1 MLSILQKDLC
11 LLRRRM
17 VHSFLSGY
25 INEDL
30 EPKLENV
37 FVMGRE
43 APVLLDVIL
52 DTGFNGELSLPV
64 ELKKRC
70 KLEFVSVKPYEL
82 ANGDIVEA
90 DVYLAELIVNDR
102 SLVVETTLTKSEI
115 ALIGMELIRDRIAIF
130 NLKDNTVKVDNA
142 T

>member
-1 MLSILQKDLC
+1 M
-11 LLRRRM
+11 
-17 VHSFLSGY
+17 HSFLSGC

-30 EPKLENV
+30 EPKLDNV

-43 APVLLDVIL
+43 VPVLLDVIL

-102 SLVVETTLTKSEI
+102 SLIVETTLTKSEI

>member
-1 MLSILQKDLC
+1 M
-11 LLRRRM
+11 
-17 VHSFLSGY
+17 HSFLSGY